1 VKNIKEHLQAKGE
14 KLSYKAPTPLSSGYR
29 PEIDITP
36 ELNNKDATCYYSLIG
51 VLWWIV
57 KLGQADINVEVSM
70 MSSHLALLRVGH
82 LKELFHIFAYL
93 KAHHN
98 TETVFNL
105 TPVDF
110 DQSLFL
116 RQDWS
121 FSPYDLSNGA
131 VLELIK
137 NAVHGTAIAASIMP
151 FCHEQNGHRA
161 FMAIRAQH
169 AGKDVWDKLHKEAE
183 STLQTLKWS
192 GTVNVTL
199 AQHFGKHC

>member
-1 VKNIKEHLQAKGE
+1 MPICSIGCENFKEYLQAKGE
-14 KLSYKAPTPLSSGYR
+14 RFSYKAPTPLSSGYR

-51 VLWWIV
+51 VLQWII

-70 MSSHLALLRVGH
+70 MSSHLTLLRVGH

-93 KAHHN
+93 KAHNNKLFHIFAYLKAHHN
-98 TETVFNL
+98 TEMVFNL

-137 NAVHGTAIAASIMP
+137 NAIRGTAIAASIAP
-151 FCHEQNGHRA
+151 FCREQKWPQG
-161 FMAIRAQH
+161 IYGYQ
-169 AGKDVWDKLHKEAE
+169 G
-183 STLQTLKWS
+183 STCW
-192 GTVNVTL
+192 
-199 AQHFGKHC
+199 